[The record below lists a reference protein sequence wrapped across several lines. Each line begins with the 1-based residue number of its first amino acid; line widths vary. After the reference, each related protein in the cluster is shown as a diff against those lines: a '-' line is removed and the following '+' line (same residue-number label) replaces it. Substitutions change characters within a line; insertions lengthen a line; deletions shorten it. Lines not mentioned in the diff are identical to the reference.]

1 MNPLGD
7 KDMLETMNMLGTL
20 RLLGRTPDGRIV
32 LDRRHANRIVKA
44 GRQLVAQRFA
54 GVPGTPPAVVSHMAV
69 GTGADAAT
77 DDQAALVAERARNP
91 VAAPVYTEIVDAGVK
106 RIKVS
111 LQTVFDFGE
120 ANGAEPL
127 REAGIFTAAAG
138 GTMYNRVVFDAV
150 TKAAT
155 FKLTLIWDIVF

>member
-1 MNPLGD
+1 MQD
-7 KDMLETMNMLGTL
+7 TINMQGRV
-20 RLLGRTPDGRIV
+20 RLLGQTRDGRLV
-32 LDRRHANRIVKA
+32 LDRWHDNRILKA

-54 GVPGTPPAVVSHMAV
+54 GVAGTPPAIVSHMAV
-69 GTGADAAT
+69 GTGADAVT

-91 VAAPVYTEIVDAGVK
+91 VAAPVYTEIVDAGGIK

-120 ANGAEPL
+120 ANGAAPL
-127 REAGIFTAAAG
+127 REAGIFTAASG
-138 GTMYNRVVFDAV
+138 GTIYNRVVFDAV
-150 TKAAT
+150 TKAST